1 MKKSRL
7 EQWDIG
13 HKFDIDR
20 QPVKEVN
27 LNFKADDLKM
37 KHMIVLF
44 QLKMYSDDKSP

>member
-13 HKFDIDR
+13 HEFDIDR

-27 LNFKADDLKM
+27 LNRMQKRDNTAL
-37 KHMIVLF
+37 IL
-44 QLKMYSDDKSP
+44 